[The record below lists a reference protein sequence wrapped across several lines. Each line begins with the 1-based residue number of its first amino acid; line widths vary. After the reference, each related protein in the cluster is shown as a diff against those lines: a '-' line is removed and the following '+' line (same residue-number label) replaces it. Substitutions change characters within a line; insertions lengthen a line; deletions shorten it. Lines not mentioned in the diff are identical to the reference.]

1 MELEPWRRSLGLG
14 EGLEPWRGNW
24 GLGKEIGALAS
35 ELRPWRWNWSLG
47 EGLVALANGASNVH
61 NMPDCSHK
69 RHHVQMCPRSNRHVG
84 VVQTPWGHRRMWR
97 LVFCLQLLVYID
109 RRGRL
114 SANGQ

>member
-1 MELEPWRRSLGLG
+1 MELEPWRRTCGLG
-14 EGLEPWRGNW
+14 EW
-24 GLGKEIGALAS
+24 GLKRAQHARLLAQAS
-35 ELRPWRWNWSLG
+35 PR
-47 EGLVALANGASNVH
+47 SNV
-61 NMPDCSHK
+61 P
-69 RHHVQMCPRSNRHVG
+69 PSNRHVG